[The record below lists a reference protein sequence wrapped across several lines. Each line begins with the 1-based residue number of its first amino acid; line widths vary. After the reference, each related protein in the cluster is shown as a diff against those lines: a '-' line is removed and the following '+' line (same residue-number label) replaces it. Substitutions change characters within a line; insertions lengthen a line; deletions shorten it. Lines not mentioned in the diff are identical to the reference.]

1 MQTNRVASNSIFVLA
16 AEAIDFV
23 MRFAL
28 VVFAARAL
36 GDEDFGKISF
46 AIAFGTLFLI
56 LSDLGLNHLLIRE
69 IAKKPQQVQRL
80 IGSGLVIKLGL
91 AGLTFL
97 GIFVAAQFTHKPANV
112 LYSVYIL
119 AAMLILGSFGDF
131 FTTVFQGFQQ
141 LKYDAVASMIMSIS
155 NTVIGVIILVLGGDF
170 LDLSWVYLISRLLRL
185 VYCLVIVRFK
195 FTQIKL
201 VFEKTLTK
209 FFLKEGTGFGIIRFF
224 STIYT
229 YVSTTMLSL
238 MVGDAAVG
246 WYNVA
251 YRLIFA
257 MMVLPMGVTRAVYPA
272 LSASFNSNPQMFN
285 NIFAKTFKLMFITGT
300 VAATFLSM
308 LAEPIIVTL
317 FGEDYRNAAGALRIL
332 VWATAFYYIGTIMT
346 HTSRATGHQN
356 YTARV
361 VGASAILNVILNF
374 ILIPRYSYVGA
385 SFAALMSEF
394 LTFAL
399 HLWFVERH
407 ILRTPF
413 FRLLPKVVI
422 INLVTLA
429 LLWLLIDFPLLTTI
443 GFGLPV
449 TAALVYV
456 TRFFSKEEIVTLL
469 STMKSLKA
477 LKG

>member
-1 MQTNRVASNSIFVLA
+1 MQTHRVASNSIFVLA

-28 VVFAARAL
+28 VIIAARAL

-69 IAKKPQQVQRL
+69 IAKKPQEVQRL
-80 IGSGLVIKLGL
+80 IGSGLVIKLIL
-91 AGLTFL
+91 AAFTFFA
-97 GIFVAAQFTHKPANV
+97 IFVAAQFTHKPANV

-119 AAMLILGSFGDF
+119 AATLILGSFGDF

-155 NTVIGVIILVLGGDF
+155 NTVIGVIILLFGGDF
-170 LDLSWVYLISRLLRL
+170 LDLSWVYLLSRALRL
-185 VYCLVIVRFK
+185 AYCLVMVRFK
-195 FTQIKL
+195 FTHIKL

-209 FFLKEGTGFGIIRFF
+209 FFLKEGTGFGVIRFF

-272 LSASFNSNPQMFN
+272 LSASFKSDPEAFT

-317 FGEDYRNAAGALRIL
+317 FGSEYRNAADALRIL

-374 ILIPRYSYVGA
+374 ILIPRYSFVGA

-394 LTFAL
+394 LTFGL
-399 HLWFVERH
+399 HLWFVERY
-407 ILRTPF
+407 ILKTPF
-413 FRLLPKVVI
+413 FRLLPRVAVV
-422 INLVTLA
+422 NLVTML
-429 LLWLLIDFPLLTTI
+429 LLWQLIDFQIFIAI
-443 GFGLPV
+443 GLALPV
-449 TAALVYV
+449 TAALVFI
-456 TRFFSKEEIVTLL
+456 TGFFTKEEVAALL
-469 STMKSLKA
+469 GTMKA